1 MLRKADAQAVRSTTL
16 KLVLLALCMFAFCF
30 WVLPP
35 LYTLFCEVT
44 GINGKTSS
52 EPYTAVPMDV
62 DTSRTVRVKFIA
74 TKNAE
79 MPWGF
84 SPETYAMDVHPGE
97 SVVTHFIA
105 DNPTANYMAGQAVPS
120 MVPRNATDYFLKTEC
135 FCFNQ
140 QILAPGEHAE
150 LGLTFIVDQDLPKGV
165 KTITLSY
172 TLFDVTERAQETI
185 EKQRLAGSQ
194 ISELSM
200 AGMENVEER
209 KLSIR

>member
-1 MLRKADAQAVRSTTL
+1 MLRKADAIAVRRTSLKMVTL
-16 KLVLLALCMFAFCF
+16 AIGMFAFCF

-35 LYTLFCEVT
+35 LYDLFCEVT

-52 EPYTAVPMDV
+52 TPYVAVSNEI

-84 SPETYAMDVHPGE
+84 APETFSIDVHPGE
-97 SVVTHFIA
+97 SIVTSFLA
-105 DNPTANYMAGQAVPS
+105 QNPTANYMAGQAVPS
-120 MVPRNATDYFLKTEC
+120 MAPKNATDYFHKTEC

-140 QILAPGEHAE
+140 QILAPGEEAK
-150 LGLTFIVDQDLPKGV
+150 LGLQFIVDQDLPKGV

-172 TLFDVTERAQETI
+172 TLFDVTESAEDNI
-185 EKQRLAGSQ
+185 NKQRQAKKLASHMDHASPAR
-194 ISELSM
+194 I
-200 AGMENVEER
+200 
-209 KLSIR
+209 